1 MGDMKYVA
9 GVDIGNATTE
19 VALAKIDGQD
29 IEFLTSGIG
38 PTTGIKGTLQN
49 ISGVFMSLK
58 NALEKAGMDYSDL
71 AEIRINEAAPVIGDV
86 AMETISETVITE
98 STVIG
103 HNPSTPG
110 GTGIGVGTSVLVT
123 ELSKIREAK
132 DVIVI
137 VPNKVGFAQA
147 AALMN
152 QAKENIHITGAIVQA
167 DDGVL
172 LNNRLDKKIPII
184 DEVAMIEKVPLGM
197 TCAIEV
203 AQQGTVLS
211 TLSNPY
217 GIATVFDLTSE
228 ETKRV
233 VPIARSLIGA
243 RSGVVIKTPT
253 GDVQE
258 RSIKAGTI
266 NIIGL
271 KKEVDVDVDEGADKI
286 MEAISSIQEID
297 DIQGETGTNAG
308 NMLNKVRRVM
318 AGLTNKSPQDIKI
331 QDLLAVDTFN
341 PQKVV
346 GGIADEFALENAVG
360 IAAMVKSDRLQMEM
374 IAQVLTEKLRVP
386 VYVGGV
392 EADMAIKGALTT
404 PGTSV
409 PLAIVDMGAGST
421 DASIINREGKVKLI
435 HLAGAGNM
443 VSLLIQSELGLDD
456 FELAEDV
463 KKYTLAKVES
473 LFHIR
478 HENGTVQ
485 FFDKPLDPSI
495 FAKVVLVK
503 ENDELVPLDGVE
515 SLEKVKAVR
524 MEAKKKV
531 FVTNAIRSLSKVSPT
546 GNPRDIQFVVMVG
559 GSALD
564 FEIPNFVT
572 DALADYEI
580 VAGRGNIRGC
590 EGPRNAVA
598 AMVKSDRLQME
609 MIAQVLTEKLRV
621 PVYVGGVEADM
632 AIKGALTT
640 PGTSVPLAIVDM
652 GAGSTDASII
662 NREGKVKLIHLA
674 GAGNMVSL
682 LIQSEL
688 GLDDFELAEDVK
700 KYTLAKVE
708 SLFHIRHENGT
719 VQFFD
724 KPLDPSIFA
733 KVVLVKEN
741 DELVPLDGVESLEK
755 VKAVR
760 MEAKKKVFVTNAIR
774 SLSKVS
780 PTGNPRDIQFV
791 VMVGGSALDFEIPNF
806 VTDALADYEIV
817 AGRGNIRGCEGPRN
831 AVATGLAMACVEQEN

>member
-1 MGDMKYVA
+1 MKYVA

-19 VALAKIDGQD
+19 VALAKIDGTD
-29 IEFLTSGIG
+29 LTFLASGIG

-58 NALEKAGMDYSDL
+58 NALEKVGMDYSDL

-123 ELSKIREAK
+123 ELSKIKEAK

-137 VPNKVGFAQA
+137 VPDKVGFAQA
-147 AALMN
+147 ATLMN
-152 QAKENIHITGAIVQA
+152 QAKENINITGAIVQA

-203 AQQGTVLS
+203 AQQGSILS

-217 GIATVFDLTSE
+217 GIATVFHLNSE

-253 GDVQE
+253 GDVKE
-258 RSIKAGTI
+258 RS
-266 NIIGL
+266 
-271 KKEVDVDVDEGADKI
+271 
-286 MEAISSIQEID
+286 
-297 DIQGETGTNAG
+297 
-308 NMLNKVRRVM
+308 NMLNNVRRVM
-318 AGLTNKSPQDIKI
+318 AGLTNKAPKDIKI

-374 IAQVLTEKLRVP
+374 IANVLTEKLKVP

-421 DASIINREGKVKLI
+421 DASIINREGKVKLV

-443 VSLLIQSELGLDD
+443 VSLLIQSELGLNTI
-456 FELAEDV
+456 ELAEDV

-515 SLEKVKAVR
+515 SLEKVKQVR
-524 MEAKKKV
+524 MDAKKKV
-531 FVTNAIRSLSKVSPT
+531 FVRNAIRSLAKVSPT

-572 DALADYEI
+572 DALADY
-580 VAGRGNIRGC
+580 
-590 EGPRNAVA
+590 
-598 AMVKSDRLQME
+598 D
-609 MIAQVLTEKLRV
+609 
-621 PVYVGGVEADM
+621 
-632 AIKGALTT
+632 
-640 PGTSVPLAIVDM
+640 
-652 GAGSTDASII
+652 
-662 NREGKVKLIHLA
+662 
-674 GAGNMVSL
+674 
-682 LIQSEL
+682 
-688 GLDDFELAEDVK
+688 
-700 KYTLAKVE
+700 
-708 SLFHIRHENGT
+708 
-719 VQFFD
+719 
-724 KPLDPSIFA
+724 
-733 KVVLVKEN
+733 
-741 DELVPLDGVESLEK
+741 
-755 VKAVR
+755 
-760 MEAKKKVFVTNAIR
+760 
-774 SLSKVS
+774 
-780 PTGNPRDIQFV
+780 
-791 VMVGGSALDFEIPNF
+791 
-806 VTDALADYEIV
+806 IV

-831 AVATGLAMACVEQEN
+831 AVATGLAMACVTEE

>member
-1 MGDMKYVA
+1 MVTRELQGHFASFFENYEEALDLPTDKIGVWISGFFGSGKSHFLKMLSYLLANEEVA
-9 GVDIGNATTE
+9 GKRAIDYFDGKMQDSLVYSKMRRCAEVPTE
-19 VALAKIDGQD
+19 AILFNIDSKGGQWKTGDTAKTALLRAFERVFYENLGFFGEDLKLAKLEQFIDQQGKTQQ
-29 IEFLTSGIG
+29 F
-38 PTTGIKGTLQN
+38 
-49 ISGVFMSLK
+49 
-58 NALEKAGMDYSDL
+58 
-71 AEIRINEAAPVIGDV
+71 
-86 AMETISETVITE
+86 
-98 STVIG
+98 
-103 HNPSTPG
+103 
-110 GTGIGVGTSVLVT
+110 
-123 ELSKIREAK
+123 REAFERVNGEPWLETRESYCYFEDDIVQVLQEVLGMSESAAQHWFDGGED
-132 DVIVI
+132 DVIAADR
-137 VPNKVGFAQA
+137 FAQQVSEYAEVRA
-147 AALMN
+147 AENGGQFRLLFMVDEVGQFIGSDTNLMLSL
-152 QAKENIHITGAIVQA
+152 QTLVEELGARCKGRVWVMVTSQEA
-167 DDGVL
+167 
-172 LNNRLDKKIPII
+172 I

-203 AQQGTVLS
+203 AEQGTVLS

-217 GIATVFDLTSE
+217 GIATVFDLSSE

-297 DIQGETGTNAG
+297 DIQGETGTNVG

-598 AMVKSDRLQME
+598 
-609 MIAQVLTEKLRV
+609 
-621 PVYVGGVEADM
+621 
-632 AIKGALTT
+632 
-640 PGTSVPLAIVDM
+640 
-652 GAGSTDASII
+652 
-662 NREGKVKLIHLA
+662 
-674 GAGNMVSL
+674 
-682 LIQSEL
+682 
-688 GLDDFELAEDVK
+688 
-700 KYTLAKVE
+700 
-708 SLFHIRHENGT
+708 
-719 VQFFD
+719 
-724 KPLDPSIFA
+724 
-733 KVVLVKEN
+733 
-741 DELVPLDGVESLEK
+741 
-755 VKAVR
+755 
-760 MEAKKKVFVTNAIR
+760 
-774 SLSKVS
+774 
-780 PTGNPRDIQFV
+780 
-791 VMVGGSALDFEIPNF
+791 
-806 VTDALADYEIV
+806 
-817 AGRGNIRGCEGPRN
+817 
-831 AVATGLAMACVEQEN
+831 TGLAMACVEQEN

>member
-1 MGDMKYVA
+1 MKYVA

-147 AALMN
+147 ADLMN

-203 AQQGTVLS
+203 QQGTVLS

-217 GIATVFDLTSE
+217 GIATVFDLSSE

-271 KKEVDVDVDEGADKI
+271 KKEVDVDVDEGSDKI

-297 DIQGETGTNAG
+297 DIQGETGTNVG

-598 AMVKSDRLQME
+598 
-609 MIAQVLTEKLRV
+609 
-621 PVYVGGVEADM
+621 
-632 AIKGALTT
+632 
-640 PGTSVPLAIVDM
+640 
-652 GAGSTDASII
+652 
-662 NREGKVKLIHLA
+662 
-674 GAGNMVSL
+674 
-682 LIQSEL
+682 
-688 GLDDFELAEDVK
+688 
-700 KYTLAKVE
+700 
-708 SLFHIRHENGT
+708 
-719 VQFFD
+719 
-724 KPLDPSIFA
+724 
-733 KVVLVKEN
+733 
-741 DELVPLDGVESLEK
+741 
-755 VKAVR
+755 
-760 MEAKKKVFVTNAIR
+760 
-774 SLSKVS
+774 
-780 PTGNPRDIQFV
+780 
-791 VMVGGSALDFEIPNF
+791 
-806 VTDALADYEIV
+806 
-817 AGRGNIRGCEGPRN
+817 
-831 AVATGLAMACVEQEN
+831 TGLAMACVEQEN

>member
-1 MGDMKYVA
+1 MKYVA

-203 AQQGTVLS
+203 AEQGTVLS

-217 GIATVFDLTSE
+217 GIATVFDLSSE

-271 KKEVDVDVDEGADKI
+271 KKEVDVDVDEGSDKI

-297 DIQGETGTNAG
+297 DIQGETGTNVG

-443 VSLLIQSELGLDD
+443 DEFMTALKGNEFYAPLQSVYENGNGLLFDYGMALDLYYFNQIWSVRKKLFKGNDLDEITKAYGEKFDMLNLQFILRSKRYYKMEPAAIYAQLIPVNYKLKKEEITALVEATSKEEGEQIFSRTWYGRKYQQLNLISMEELYNSLL
-456 FELAEDV
+456 
-463 KKYTLAKVES
+463 
-473 LFHIR
+473 R
-478 HENGTVQ
+478 TV
-485 FFDKPLDPSI
+485 
-495 FAKVVLVK
+495 
-503 ENDELVPLDGVE
+503 
-515 SLEKVKAVR
+515 LEKEARKDPYSVAVLYSYLYHKEHEVNR
-524 MEAKKKV
+524 LTIALECVRYQVDPDEA
-531 FVTNAIRSLSKVSPT
+531 
-546 GNPRDIQFVVMVG
+546 MH
-559 GSALD
+559 
-564 FEIPNFVT
+564 
-572 DALADYEI
+572 
-580 VAGRGNIRGC
+580 
-590 EGPRNAVA
+590 
-598 AMVKSDRLQME
+598 
-609 MIAQVLTEKLRV
+609 
-621 PVYVGGVEADM
+621 YVH
-632 AIKGALTT
+632 
-640 PGTSVPLAIVDM
+640 
-652 GAGSTDASII
+652 
-662 NREGKVKLIHLA
+662 N
-674 GAGNMVSL
+674 N
-682 LIQSEL
+682 
-688 GLDDFELAEDVK
+688 
-700 KYTLAKVE
+700 
-708 SLFHIRHENGT
+708 
-719 VQFFD
+719 
-724 KPLDPSIFA
+724 
-733 KVVLVKEN
+733 
-741 DELVPLDGVESLEK
+741 
-755 VKAVR
+755 
-760 MEAKKKVFVTNAIR
+760 
-774 SLSKVS
+774 
-780 PTGNPRDIQFV
+780 
-791 VMVGGSALDFEIPNF
+791 
-806 VTDALADYEIV
+806 
-817 AGRGNIRGCEGPRN
+817 
-831 AVATGLAMACVEQEN
+831 

>member
-1 MGDMKYVA
+1 MIWVEERMGDMKYVA

-137 VPNKVGFAQA
+137 VPNKVRFAQA

-203 AQQGTVLS
+203 AEQGTVLS

-217 GIATVFDLTSE
+217 GIATVFDLSSE

-297 DIQGETGTNAG
+297 DIQGETGTNVG

-546 GNPRDIQFVVMVG
+546 GNPRDIQFVVMVAYNTFFSPYRTPRFI
-559 GSALD
+559 SAGNAG
-564 FEIPNFVT
+564 IPNF
-572 DALADYEI
+572 E
-580 VAGRGNIRGC
+580 
-590 EGPRNAVA
+590 
-598 AMVKSDRLQME
+598 
-609 MIAQVLTEKLRV
+609 
-621 PVYVGGVEADM
+621 
-632 AIKGALTT
+632 
-640 PGTSVPLAIVDM
+640 SVHQIGLF
-652 GAGSTDASII
+652 
-662 NREGKVKLIHLA
+662 VKLILVFSFCPLKV
-674 GAGNMVSL
+674 GFFVRVFL
-682 LIQSEL
+682 FQLQSERAW
-688 GLDDFELAEDVK
+688 LDNRFIFK
-700 KYTLAKVE
+700 SKVVSRA
-708 SLFHIRHENGT
+708 SLF
-719 VQFFD
+719 
-724 KPLDPSIFA
+724 
-733 KVVLVKEN
+733 VKTEVH
-741 DELVPLDGVESLEK
+741 DQAS
-755 VKAVR
+755 
-760 MEAKKKVFVTNAIR
+760 
-774 SLSKVS
+774 
-780 PTGNPRDIQFV
+780 
-791 VMVGGSALDFEIPNF
+791 VG
-806 VTDALADYEIV
+806 
-817 AGRGNIRGCEGPRN
+817 
-831 AVATGLAMACVEQEN
+831 